1 MGLNINLNPQL
12 LGFIIGDG
20 FVYRKK
26 KRKNYVIG
34 FTQSIKNTAII
45 NYYSKLL
52 AELKNNVQKEKAPH
66 NTLKV
71 YVYSKKCF
79 EEILAIKGNLIKH
92 LAKYGEH
99 EKNLFIAGLFDA
111 EGHVGKSSYVI
122 YNKNLNLLN
131 TIRIYLNGKGITSK
145 IYKGHKVYELHIFAK
160 KKFLKL
166 IIDNSIKLKTHQP
179 SPEKGCLRSWG

>member
-1 MGLNINLNPQL
+1 M
-12 LGFIIGDG
+12 
-20 FVYRKK
+20 
-26 KRKNYVIG
+26 
-34 FTQSIKNTAII
+34 
-45 NYYSKLL
+45 
-52 AELKNNVQKEKAPH
+52 QKEKAPH

-111 EGHVGKSSYVI
+111 EGYVGKSSYVI

-145 IYKGHKVYELHIFAK
+145 IYKGHKVYELHIFTK

-166 IIDNSIKLKTHQP
+166 IIDNSVKLKTHQP

>member
-1 MGLNINLNPQL
+1 VGLNVNLNPQL

-20 FVYRKK
+20 FAYRKK

-34 FTQSIKNTAII
+34 FTQSIKNTALI
-45 NYYSKLL
+45 NYYSELL

-79 EEILAIKGNLIKH
+79 EEILAIKRNLLKH
-92 LAKYGEH
+92 LAKYREH

-111 EGHVGKSSYVI
+111 EGYIGKSSYVI

-131 TIRIYLNGKGITSK
+131 TIRIYLNSKGIASK
-145 IYKGHKVYELHIFAK
+145 IYKGHKVYELHIFTK

-166 IIDNSIKLKTHQP
+166 IINNSIKLKTRQP
-179 SPEKGCLRSWG
+179 SPEKGCLRFWG